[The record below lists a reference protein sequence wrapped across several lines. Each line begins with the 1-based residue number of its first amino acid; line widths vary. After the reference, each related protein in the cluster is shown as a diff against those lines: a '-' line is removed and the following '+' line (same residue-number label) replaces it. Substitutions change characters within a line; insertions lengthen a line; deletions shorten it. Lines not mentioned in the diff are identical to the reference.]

1 MNVLDSAAK
10 YITECQPFFRKIDA
24 TGVLYYIDTQR
35 IGLAMKRNDIAEVK
49 RLLNTVVNSDKM
61 EPDMLRI
68 RNKYLQD
75 FYERTA
81 DYEKAFYYQKRKQEV
96 GRFHS

>member
-1 MNVLDSAAK
+1 
-10 YITECQPFFRKIDA
+10 
-24 TGVLYYIDTQR
+24 
-35 IGLAMKRNDIAEVK
+35 MKRNDIAEVK

-81 DYEKAFYYQKRKQEV
+81 DYEKAFYYQKENKRLDDSIRNERIKMRTADISLKYQQDSTLLAKNILIEQQKNEML
-96 GRFHS
+96 S